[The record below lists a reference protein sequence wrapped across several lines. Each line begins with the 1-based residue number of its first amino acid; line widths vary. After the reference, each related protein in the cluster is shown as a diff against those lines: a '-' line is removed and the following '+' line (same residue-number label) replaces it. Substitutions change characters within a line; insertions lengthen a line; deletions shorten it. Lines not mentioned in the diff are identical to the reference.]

1 MKRAEWQAERWTKDP
16 LPCWWIWW
24 AGICPLP
31 LWEDWC
37 WGRGSHGVG
46 RKSGGKRG
54 CDEGPWAVGCSS
66 CLLFEPILQ
75 ILAWVNIWRGYL
87 YQEAFPDL
95 SMSLLQRPY
104 HSLSGFP
111 KHTFFSEVLLK
122 LVFDIQRFHQ
132 QIFNEHQVC
141 PSVPQWLAQW
151 IKNLPALQKT
161 QEIQVQSLGQE
172 DSPQRRKMATR
183 SSILAWKI
191 PWTEEPERLTVQR
204 GPKGSKESNMTEQLS
219 THHCAPGCVLRAGD
233 AVVRK
238 TGRNP
243 CFPVACIHVC
253 VCEREKQQ
261 MNNLQV
267 IKWKLWET

>member
-24 AGICPLP
+24 AGICSLP

-37 WGRGSHGVG
+37 WGRGNHRVG

-75 ILAWVNIWRGYL
+75 ILAWVNIWRGCL

-95 SMSLLQRPY
+95 PISLLQRPY

-132 QIFNEHQVC
+132 QIFNEYQLC
-141 PSVPQWLAQW
+141 PSVSRWLAQW
-151 IKNLPALQKT
+151 IKNLPAFQET

-172 DSPQRRKMATR
+172 ENGNPLRDSCLKNPMGRG
-183 SSILAWKI
+183 AWKANS
-191 PWTEEPERLTVQR
+191 
-204 GPKGSKESNMTEQLS
+204 PKGSKELNMTEQLS

-243 CFPVACIHVC
+243 CFPVACIRVC
-253 VCEREKQQ
+253 VWERERKTT
-261 MNNLQV
+261 NELTYR
-267 IKWKLWET
+267 L

>member
-37 WGRGSHGVG
+37 WGRGSHRVG

-54 CDEGPWAVGCSS
+54 CGEGPWAVGCSS

-75 ILAWVNIWRGYL
+75 ILAWVNIWRGCL

-95 SMSLLQRPY
+95 PISLLQRSY

-111 KHTFFSEVLLK
+111 KHTFFSEVVLK

-132 QIFNEHQVC
+132 QIFNEHPLC
-141 PSVPQWLAQW
+141 PSIPRWLAQW
-151 IKNLPALQKT
+151 IKNLPALQET
-161 QEIQVQSLGQE
+161 QEIQIRSLGQE

-191 PWTEEPERLTVQR
+191 PWTEEPDRLQSLGSQR
-204 GPKGSKESNMTEQLS
+204 LGHDWKDWSCMHEPRGMLHRLKELVGFRQYLEWTRWYFLREAFFPSKLEIT
-219 THHCAPGCVLRAGD
+219 
-233 AVVRK
+233 
-238 TGRNP
+238 
-243 CFPVACIHVC
+243 
-253 VCEREKQQ
+253 
-261 MNNLQV
+261 
-267 IKWKLWET
+267 